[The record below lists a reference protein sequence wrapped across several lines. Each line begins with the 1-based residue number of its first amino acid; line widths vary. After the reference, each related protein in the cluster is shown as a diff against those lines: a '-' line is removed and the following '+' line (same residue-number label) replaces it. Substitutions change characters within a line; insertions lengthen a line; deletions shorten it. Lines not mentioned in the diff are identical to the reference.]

1 MTPASPPEATA
12 ATPLPSGAGKSHAPR
27 IFHNTSILAI
37 SGLLVRGMGMGMM
50 VVLARSLGA
59 EGFGTYQRAESFVAL
74 FSILASLGLDMIL
87 TREVARASART
98 TEYLAGVMI
107 LKLILGP
114 LCLALVLGFA
124 AARGY
129 QGDFLW
135 AIWCY
140 GFVLLL
146 TTIAQTFDAVFQGL
160 DEMGYI
166 GLANVINQ
174 LAFVILGGTCILLG
188 KNLRWILTTL
198 VLAAIVR
205 LAVSARLM
213 ARLRLGWVTPT
224 PAALFYLLLQSV
236 PIAFATSFVIVYQQL
251 DAVMLGD
258 LKGNE
263 QVGWYKA
270 SAKFLLFFTVL
281 RESFL
286 VAIYPVFAS
295 VAHGARERMGGLVT
309 RAARYQ
315 LIVANYFIICFMILP
330 RVAPKLLGIE
340 FANTA
345 TVLPIMALMLVP
357 QTISIT
363 LGRVLV
369 ASGNQKRVMVA
380 TGAALIVNVAL
391 NLILIPSDY
400 HIRGYLVGGYMG
412 AALAGMASELA
423 VAGVNAYYVHRYV
436 ARTHILRAI
445 ARPTL
450 AAIAAAAAIGFMPWL
465 HLYVA
470 LPLAAIL
477 YAAGLLVLR
486 TFSSS
491 ELSQGLALLRQ
502 GIARLRGD
510 TVAAAAG
517 PETH

>member
-1 MTPASPPEATA
+1 MTPASPPEAPV
-12 ATPLPSGAGKSHAPR
+12 ATPLPSGGRKSLAPQ
-27 IFHNTSILAI
+27 IFHNTGILAI
-37 SGLLVRGMGMGMM
+37 SGLVVRGMGMGMM

-98 TEYLAGVMI
+98 PEYLAGVMI
-107 LKLILGP
+107 LKLLLGP

-124 AARGY
+124 AVRGY

-166 GLANVINQ
+166 ALANIVNQ

-198 VLAAIVR
+198 VFAAVVR

-213 ARLRLGWVTPT
+213 ARLRLGWVTPK

-251 DAVMLGD
+251 DAVLLGE
-258 LKGNE
+258 LKGNAE
-263 QVGWYKA
+263 VGWYKA

-295 VAHGARERMGGLVT
+295 VAHGDRERMGGLVT

-315 LIVANYFIICFMILP
+315 LIVANYFIICFIILP
-330 RVAPKLLGIE
+330 RVAPKLLGAE
-340 FANTA
+340 FENTA

-380 TGAALIVNVAL
+380 TGLAMVVNVAL
-391 NLILIPSDY
+391 NLALIP
-400 HIRGYLVGGYMG
+400 RFGYMG
-412 AALAGMASELA
+412 AAAAGMASEVA
-423 VAGVNAYYVHRYV
+423 VAGVNAYYVRRYV
-436 ARTHILRAI
+436 ARTHIMRAVL
-445 ARPTL
+445 RPTM
-450 AAIAAAAAIGFMPWL
+450 AAVAAAAAIHFMPWL
-465 HLYVA
+465 HLYAA

-491 ELSQGLALLRQ
+491 ELSQGLILVRQ
-502 GIARLRGD
+502 GVARLRGNN
-510 TVAAAAG
+510 VAAAG
-517 PETH
+517 SPETH